1 MIAATIGHG
10 QTALPSCRSGGDH
23 ETAADA
29 PHATPIRRSRQTN
42 GSARRMYE
50 DFTNRSD
57 QAWQT
62 GVSELAL

>member
-10 QTALPSCRSGGDH
+10 QTAIPLLRSGGH
-23 ETAADA
+23 RQMAADA
-29 PHATPIRRSRQTN
+29 PHALPSRRSRQTN
-42 GSARRMYE
+42 GSAQRMYE
-50 DFTNRSD
+50 DITNRSD